1 MNMGMGRVRIETT
14 NAGSPNL
21 AKKRRIVAPARHDPQ
36 PRRLPKP
43 SLTAYSDVMPGT
55 GDVPIPGEMKK
66 AAQVAWLMQVNTN
79 YQE

>member
-1 MNMGMGRVRIETT
+1 MKDNLQRTT
-14 NAGSPNL
+14 
-21 AKKRRIVAPARHDPQ
+21 
-36 PRRLPKP
+36 
-43 SLTAYSDVMPGT
+43 M